1 MQKYAAIQ
9 APGSRIP
16 RGCQHLDLNGRDLVV
31 RLIRTSAVVERR
43 DNIPG
48 EGAKET
54 RQTGGWVGR
63 RILRLPHDLEMARH
77 LRLQEVMMMTACMSR
92 AYSRLFFGYHTPA
105 NSHKSTTVE
114 YRDWRATLGTRGL
127 FQQLGLTAA

>member
-1 MQKYAAIQ
+1 MQKYAVIQ
-9 APGSRIP
+9 APGSRSP

-54 RQTGGWVGR
+54 
-63 RILRLPHDLEMARH
+63 
-77 LRLQEVMMMTACMSR
+77 
-92 AYSRLFFGYHTPA
+92 
-105 NSHKSTTVE
+105 
-114 YRDWRATLGTRGL
+114 
-127 FQQLGLTAA
+127 